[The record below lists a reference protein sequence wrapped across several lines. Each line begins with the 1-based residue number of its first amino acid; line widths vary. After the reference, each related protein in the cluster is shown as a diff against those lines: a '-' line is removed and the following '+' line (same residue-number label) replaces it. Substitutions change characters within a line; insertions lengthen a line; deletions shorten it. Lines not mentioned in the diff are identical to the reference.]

1 MQILVEDKGIARIV
15 TLNRPRVLNC
25 INLEMVTT
33 SKMNLMC
40 SALLSSPLCL
50 VVVSKKE
57 HPQVLN
63 RKSSDVLQSPGS

>member
-33 SKMNLMC
+33 TKINLMC
-40 SALLSSPLCL
+40 SALLSSPLSL
-50 VVVSKKE
+50 VVVSKKK
-57 HPQVLN
+57 H
-63 RKSSDVLQSPGS
+63 S